1 LRPELEAEGLVTAA
15 EVSDP
20 GPSKHGRW
28 VEVGGVALIRQRPAT
43 ASGVVFIT
51 IEDETGVANLIV
63 RPHVYERHR
72 RAARHGVI
80 LRASGTVERAGEV
93 VHVLVRRLGTLDE
106 RLAELQARSRDF
118 H

>member
-1 LRPELEAEGLVTAA
+1 M
-15 EVSDP
+15 
-20 GPSKHGRW
+20 
-28 VEVGGVALIRQRPAT
+28 RQRPST

-63 RPHVYERHR
+63 RPHVYERYR

-80 LRASGTVERAGEV
+80 LRAHGAVERAGDV
-93 VHVLVRRLGTLDE
+93 VHVMVRRLGTLDD
-106 RLAELQARSRDF
+106 RLRDLQSRSRDF